1 MLTATERTRSA
12 LYSEAAPWIHSIK
25 TAKHNLEKGDTAT
38 TFPTRSQTAPQVIHY
53 MLLQGGIFLP
63 SHDKKKKSA
72 EEETL
77 TLISF
82 LGEKKINKR
91 AHLQHLEQQTHLRR
105 CRRQRAEPWGSTEA
119 GGPWPCPLS
128 QQQAWQ
134 CANTPSTAQ
143 QATVARR
150 QRCLN

>member
-12 LYSEAAPWIHSIK
+12 IYSEAAPWIHSIK
-25 TAKHNLEKGDTAT
+25 TAKHNLEKGIRQLHFPPGARPHLKWYT
-38 TFPTRSQTAPQVIHY
+38 TCSCKVEYF
-53 MLLQGGIFLP
+53 FLP
-63 SHDKKKKSA
+63 MTKKKICRGGN
-72 EEETL
+72 TYL
-77 TLISF
+77 NF
-82 LGEKKINKR
+82 FFGEKKKINKR

-105 CRRQRAEPWGSTEA
+105 CRRQQAEPWGSTEA

-128 QQQAWQ
+128 RQQAWQ